1 MRPSE
6 WLFRYRRSALILI
19 FVCGFWAPLDRLQG
33 AHPASTWL
41 WLSGVLASQGTL
53 SMATSTVLV
62 MGLAILMALL
72 AALLR
77 TWAAAYLRSPAV
89 QDSELHAERVVADG
103 PYRYVRNPLYV
114 GLWLYTLAVAILMP
128 PSGALFVVIAV
139 TVLILLLIRTE
150 ERNLATERGEAYAA
164 YVLIVPRFFPATSP
178 RVPAGA
184 DQARWMQAFMGEV
197 HTWGVVVTYL
207 AFADRYNATIL
218 IQGVLISLGI
228 SMMLRAFLGPS
239 VPDAV

>member
-41 WLSGVLASQGTL
+41 WLSGVLASQRTL

-89 QDSELHAERVVADG
+89 QDSELHAEWVVADG

-184 DQARWMQAFMGEV
+184 NQARWMQAFMGEV

-207 AFADRYNATIL
+207 TFADRYNATIL

>member
-184 DQARWMQAFMGEV
+184 NQARWMQAFMGEV

-207 AFADRYNATIL
+207 TFADRYNATIL